1 MSQAPEESAEPLA
14 SVDPV
19 PGEGVEGMEGVEGV
33 RALRRASGVFPCSGQ
48 VAAEPKK

>member
-19 PGEGVEGMEGVEGV
+19 PGGVEGVEGVEGV